1 LIAKGYLHY
10 IITNVFK
17 AIMAL
22 QTHHNTCKNHPKLNN
37 IPLTKFTVSKYEEL
51 NANFVGASLS
61 VPLEV

>member
-1 LIAKGYLHY
+1 MDLE
-10 IITNVFK
+10 
-17 AIMAL
+17 
-22 QTHHNTCKNHPKLNN
+22 THHNTGKNHPNLNN

>member
-1 LIAKGYLHY
+1 
-10 IITNVFK
+10 
-17 AIMAL
+17 MAL

-61 VPLEV
+61 VTLEI